1 MTLSF
6 APERIEH
13 WPIDRLV
20 PYAANARRHDE
31 RQVALLAGSLIE
43 YGWLNPC
50 LVDDAGI
57 LIAGHGRVL
66 AARQLGLETV
76 PVIRV
81 AHLTPEQVRAYR
93 IADNKLTE
101 IGGWDEKLL
110 AEELQALNLDDVPL
124 EGLGFTD
131 AELDQ
136 LLAFDPDSESTQG
149 QGAPPVVVPEPPRNP
164 VAREGD
170 LWLLGPH
177 RLLCGDATRVEDVR
191 RLMGGE
197 RATLFSTDPP
207 YLVDY
212 DGSNHPTRNKIP

>member
-31 RQVALLAGSLIE
+31 RQVALLAGSLTE

-66 AARQLGLETV
+66 AARQIGLETV

-81 AHLTPEQVRAYR
+81 EHLTPEQVRAYR

-101 IGGWDEKLL
+101 IGGWDERLL

-124 EGLGFTD
+124 EGLGFSD
-131 AELDQ
+131 AELDSCS
-136 LLAFDPDSESTQG
+136 PWSWRGRSRR
-149 QGAPPVVVPEPPRNP
+149 EPRRSSSRN
-164 VAREGD
+164 R
-170 LWLLGPH
+170 
-177 RLLCGDATRVEDVR
+177 RATRPR
-191 RLMGGE
+191 APATSGCSASTGCSAATAPAWRMCGG
-197 RATLFSTDPP
+197 
-207 YLVDY
+207 
-212 DGSNHPTRNKIP
+212 